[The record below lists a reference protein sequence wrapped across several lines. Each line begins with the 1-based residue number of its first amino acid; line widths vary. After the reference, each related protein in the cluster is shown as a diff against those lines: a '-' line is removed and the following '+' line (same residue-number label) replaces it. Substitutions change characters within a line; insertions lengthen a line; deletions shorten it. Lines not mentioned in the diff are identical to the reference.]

1 MAEPVLPETPMAII
15 RTSIS
20 TTNALS
26 VLADQL
32 RQSVSR
38 GRPLTTSDISA
49 SYYLQATR
57 VAEQFPLKL
66 PESGI
71 AREMPGAPHPL
82 SLAGRVKDTKV

>member
-1 MAEPVLPETPMAII
+1 MSII

-20 TTNALS
+20 TLNAYA
-26 VLADQL
+26 VLADHL

-38 GRPLTTSDISA
+38 GRPLTTSDIST
-49 SYYLQATR
+49 SYFLQANR

-71 AREMPGAPHPL
+71 AREMPGKPDPL
-82 SLAGRVKDTKV
+82 SLQGRVKDTKV